1 MFISIPDMSM
11 SLDGYIADTDDYLD
25 GEDGERCD
33 KWAEVDQ
40 QPDQSEPV
48 REFEAEWKAAGAVL
62 AGRRAAELMDHW
74 GGSHGGLP
82 IFVPSHRARLRPRW
96 GYPMVTY
103 VRDGIESAMAQAKAA
118 AGERN
123 VQLCGAYTALRAG
136 VLDEIQIHLIPV
148 LLGGGSPALRPL
160 AIRNRIGAT
169 PDHQPTG
176 SNTHPLPRV
185 PITHMM
191 LIPPMGQQGS

>member
-1 MFISIPDMSM
+1 MSISILDMSM
-11 SLDGYIADTDDYLD
+11 SLDGYIADPDDYLG
-25 GEDGERCD
+25 GEDGERLH

-62 AGRRAAELMDHW
+62 AGRRTAELMDHW

-82 IFVPSHRARLRPRW
+82 IFVPSHRPPPPAARW

-118 AGERN
+118 AGDRN
-123 VQLCGAYTALRAG
+123 VQLRGAYTAQEALRMG

-148 LLGGGSPALRPL
+148 LLGGGRRLFDLLPSEIELELLRITNTPE
-160 AIRNRIGAT
+160 AIHIRY
-169 PDHQPTG
+169 
-176 SNTHPLPRV
+176 RV
-185 PITHMM
+185 CRLHT
-191 LIPPMGQQGS
+191 